1 MAEAAAPPRTFTR
14 WLPYTVLMT
23 AVTILSFGA
32 IFVRYAQAEG
42 VPSMAIAA
50 LRVLFAA
57 GLLAPLVVARH
68 AAELRRIAVRDA
80 ALAGLAGALLAL
92 ALTMMFFSLEHTTI
106 LLTNLMT
113 NSSPLWVAIMEVAI
127 LKAFLSKR
135 VWMGILLALAGMV
148 MFALAGLDGGG
159 DMGSDPILGGGIAL
173 LSAFIAAIYFIVGR
187 TVRARVSTLVFLWI
201 GLVAGAGVMLVI
213 NLVAGTSLTGYS
225 LEGYALIL
233 IVTITGQLVG
243 QAMLAYCLA
252 HFPATF
258 VSIALQMLV
267 ILSALEAFF
276 VFGEQPGPLQI
287 LASVVILA
295 GVIMVITGR
304 NPVLV
309 KQ

>member
-1 MAEAAAPPRTFTR
+1 
-14 WLPYTVLMT
+14 
-23 AVTILSFGA
+23 
-32 IFVRYAQAEG
+32 
-42 VPSMAIAA
+42 
-50 LRVLFAA
+50 
-57 GLLAPLVVARH
+57 
-68 AAELRRIAVRDA
+68 
-80 ALAGLAGALLAL
+80 
-92 ALTMMFFSLEHTTI
+92 

-148 MFALAGLDGGG
+148 LFALAGLDGGG
-159 DMGSDPILGGGIAL
+159 DMGSDPLLGGGIAL

-201 GLVAGAGVMLVI
+201 GLVAGAVVMLVI
-213 NLVAGTSLTGYS
+213 NLVTGTSLTGYS

-233 IVTITGQLVG
+233 IVTITGQIVG

-287 LASVVILA
+287 LASAVILA
-295 GVIMVITGR
+295 GVIMVISGR
-304 NPVLV
+304 NPAQVR
-309 KQ
+309 Q